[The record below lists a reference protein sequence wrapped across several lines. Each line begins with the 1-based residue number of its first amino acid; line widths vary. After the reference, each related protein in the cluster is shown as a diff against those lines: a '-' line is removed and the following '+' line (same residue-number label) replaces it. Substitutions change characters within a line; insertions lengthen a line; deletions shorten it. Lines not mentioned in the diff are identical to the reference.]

1 MNSCG
6 TAVLAEELDCQG
18 DVLHHSALPWLC
30 SGWYSPSCWN
40 HSIFTSIHPQRVS
53 HSLDCTWTP
62 SHEANTTWKL
72 TVWNWKNPACSMSL
86 LGHALEDQSVLE
98 AKKEMDPHLQRTVEW
113 WIRDL
118 ELLSGCRCILFL
130 SYCFFLFFY
139 FSSPM
144 GSLCIKHFYF
154 KEGTYFC
161 FWTVTH
167 LHVTSK
173 SVGSKP
179 KTKLWFKTWQWAQ
192 SKASVSFRGMWM
204 SHSTC
209 RDGREVR
216 PIFQS
221 TDHWHTMGVM
231 QPSVRGRTR
240 EEKGTAFH
248 VFPNYMFA

>member
-53 HSLDCTWTP
+53 PSLDCTWTP

-130 SYCFFLFFY
+130 SYCFFYFFI
-139 FSSPM
+139 
-144 GSLCIKHFYF
+144 SLLQWVAF
-154 KEGTYFC
+154 
-161 FWTVTH
+161 VSN
-167 LHVTSK
+167 TSILK
-173 SVGSKP
+173 REPICVSG
-179 KTKLWFKTWQWAQ
+179 Q
-192 SKASVSFRGMWM
+192 SLTCM
-204 SHSTC
+204 SL
-209 RDGREVR
+209 
-216 PIFQS
+216 Q
-221 TDHWHTMGVM
+221 
-231 QPSVRGRTR
+231 
-240 EEKGTAFH
+240 
-248 VFPNYMFA
+248 NL